1 MEGGYGREPEAD
13 SFLEE
18 SIMERIDQ
26 ILHEDLKGTK
36 TFYEEQEK
44 IMEGLDQEIKDKFE
58 DFASNMICISAR
70 NAWRSI
76 KRHSWMG
83 YGLDTGRSGKTGNG

>member
-18 SIMERIDQ
+18 SIMERIAQ

-58 DFASNMICISAR
+58 DFASKECLEVYKEAFLD
-70 NAWRSI
+70 
-76 KRHSWMG
+76 
-83 YGLDTGRSGKTGNG
+83 GLRLGHRAFR

>member
-1 MEGGYGREPEAD
+1 MQGTRSGQFSGRVYHGTD
-13 SFLEE
+13 C
-18 SIMERIDQ
+18 Q

-58 DFASNMICISAR
+58 DFASNMICISAKECLEVYKE
-70 NAWRSI
+70 AFLD
-76 KRHSWMG
+76 
-83 YGLDTGRSGKTGNG
+83 GLRLGHRAFR